1 MKKQSVQLWIAVL
14 LTAAGSPHSKNMHI
28 QLSKNFTLEEF
39 TYSRIAIEQG
49 LENIPNPQA
58 LLALKN
64 LVTYLLQPLRNRY
77 GGTIAITSG
86 YRNEAVNLLAGGVR
100 DSQHT
105 KGEAADCYIAEGP
118 EKLLQILLDSGL
130 AFDQAIVYRRKKFLH
145 LSYREGFNRR
155 QVLYE

>member
-1 MKKQSVQLWIAVL
+1 MVICQCANLE
-14 LTAAGSPHSKNMHI
+14 NMHL
-28 QLSKNFTLEEF
+28 QLSKNFILEEF

-64 LVTYLLQPLRNRY
+64 LTGYLLQPLRERY
-77 GGTIAITSG
+77 GKIIAITSG
-86 YRNEAVNLLAGGVR
+86 YRNEAVNLLAGGVKN
-100 DSQHT
+100 SQHT

-118 EKLLQILLDSGL
+118 EVLLGILQASGL

-145 LSYREGFNRR
+145 LSYREGFNR
-155 QVLYE
+155 QQLLYK

>member
-1 MKKQSVQLWIAVL
+1 MVICQCANLE
-14 LTAAGSPHSKNMHI
+14 NMHL

-64 LVTYLLQPLRNRY
+64 LTSYLLQPLRERY
-77 GGTIAITSG
+77 GKTIAITSG
-86 YRNEAVNLLAGGVR
+86 YRNEAVNLLAGGVKN
-100 DSQHT
+100 SQHT

-118 EKLLQILLDSGL
+118 EVLLGILQASGL
-130 AFDQAIVYRRKKFLH
+130 VFDQAIVYRRKKFLH
-145 LSYREGFNRR
+145 LSYREGFNR
-155 QVLYE
+155 QQLLYK

>member
-1 MKKQSVQLWIAVL
+1 MVICQCANLE
-14 LTAAGSPHSKNMHI
+14 NMHL

-64 LVTYLLQPLRNRY
+64 LTGYLLQPLRERY
-77 GGTIAITSG
+77 GKTIAITSG
-86 YRNEAVNLLAGGVR
+86 YRNEAVNLLAGGVKN
-100 DSQHT
+100 SQHT

-118 EKLLQILLDSGL
+118 EGLLGILQASGL

-145 LSYREGFNRR
+145 LSYREGFNR
-155 QVLYE
+155 QQLLYK

>member
-1 MKKQSVQLWIAVL
+1 
-14 LTAAGSPHSKNMHI
+14 MHL

-64 LVTYLLQPLRNRY
+64 LTGYLLQPLRERY
-77 GGTIAITSG
+77 GKTIAITSG
-86 YRNEAVNLLAGGVR
+86 YRNEAVNLLAGGVKN
-100 DSQHT
+100 SQHT

-118 EKLLQILLDSGL
+118 EVLLGILQASGL
-130 AFDQAIVYRRKKFLH
+130 TFDQAIVYRRKKFLH
-145 LSYREGFNRR
+145 LSYREGFNRQ
-155 QVLYE
+155 QVLYK